1 MMEPLDKAILGSF
14 YLSSLDPSVAALD
27 RLRSRLPL
35 PREIYNEKIQKLVDL
50 GFVEKSDKPKLTF
63 LGRDAFKVVLVGGV
77 FDLIH
82 PGHIHTLKAAKAQG
96 DVLIVVIARI
106 STAAMIKKDRRI
118 YHDEKLRAELV
129 SSLRLVDL
137 AILGRE
143 GTLYETVEHIR
154 PNVIA
159 LGYDQAHSEKDI
171 ADNCQKRNLNV
182 RVVRL
187 NTPVPGTKSSEIKD
201 YLGESFYRI

>member
-1 MMEPLDKAILGSF
+1 MDPLDKAILGSL
-14 YLSSLDPSVAALD
+14 YLSSLDPNIAALD
-27 RLRSRLPL
+27 RLRSHTHLTL
-35 PREIYNEKIQKLVDL
+35 EVYNEKIEEFVAL
-50 GFVEKSDKPKLTF
+50 GLVEKDDTSKLTI

-106 STAAMIKKDRRI
+106 STAAMIRKDRRI

-137 AILGRE
+137 AVLGQE
-143 GTLYETVEHIR
+143 GTLYETVENIK
-154 PNVIA
+154 PDVIA
-159 LGYDQAHSEKDI
+159 LGYDQAHSEKEI
-171 ADNCQKRNLNV
+171 AENCQKRNLKV
-182 RVVRL
+182 RIVRL
-187 NTPVPGTKSSEIKD
+187 NTPVPTTKSSEIKNH
-201 YLGESFYRI
+201 LGESFYRI

>member
-1 MMEPLDKAILGSF
+1 MDPLDKAILGSF
-14 YLSSLDPSVAALD
+14 YLSSLDPSVASLD

-35 PREIYNEKIQKLVDL
+35 PKEIYNEKIQKLVDL
-50 GFVEKSDKPKLTF
+50 GFVEKNDMAKLTF

-118 YHDEKLRAELV
+118 YHDENLRAELV

-143 GTLYETVEHIR
+143 GTLYETVEHIK
-154 PNVIA
+154 PDVIA

-171 ADNCQKRNLNV
+171 ADNCQKRNLTV

>member
-1 MMEPLDKAILGSF
+1 MDPLDKAILGSF
-14 YLSSLDPSVAALD
+14 YLSSLDPSVASLD

-50 GFVEKSDKPKLTF
+50 GFVEKNDKAKLTF

-143 GTLYETVEHIR
+143 GTLYETVEHIK
-154 PNVIA
+154 PDVIA
-159 LGYDQAHSEKDI
+159 LGYDQAHSEKDV
-171 ADNCQKRNLNV
+171 ADNCQKRNLTV

>member
-1 MMEPLDKAILGSF
+1 MDPLDKAILGSF
-14 YLSSLDPSVAALD
+14 YLSSLDPSVASLD

-50 GFVEKSDKPKLTF
+50 GFVEKNDKAKLTF
-63 LGRDAFKVVLVGGV
+63 LGRDAFKVVLGGGV

-143 GTLYETVEHIR
+143 GTLYETVEHIK
-154 PNVIA
+154 PDVIA

-171 ADNCQKRNLNV
+171 ADNCQKRNLTV

>member
-1 MMEPLDKAILGSF
+1 MDPLDKAILGSF
-14 YLSSLDPSVAALD
+14 YLSSLDPSVASLD

-35 PREIYNEKIQKLVDL
+35 PREIYTEKIQKLVDL
-50 GFVEKSDKPKLTF
+50 GFVEKNDNPKLTF

-143 GTLYETVEHIR
+143 GTLYETVEHIK
-154 PNVIA
+154 PDVIA

-171 ADNCQKRNLNV
+171 ADNCQKRNLTV

>member
-1 MMEPLDKAILGSF
+1 MDPLDKAILGSF
-14 YLSSLDPSVAALD
+14 YLSSLDPSVASID

-50 GFVEKSDKPKLTF
+50 GFVEKNDKAKLTF

-143 GTLYETVEHIR
+143 GTLYETVEHIK
-154 PNVIA
+154 PDVIA

-171 ADNCQKRNLNV
+171 ADNCQKRNLTV

>member
-1 MMEPLDKAILGSF
+1 MDPLDKAILGSF
-14 YLSSLDPSVAALD
+14 YLSSLDPSVASLD

-35 PREIYNEKIQKLVDL
+35 PKEIYNEKIQKLVDL
-50 GFVEKSDKPKLTF
+50 GFVEKNDKAKLTF

-82 PGHIHTLKAAKAQG
+82 PGHIHTLQAARAQG

-143 GTLYETVEHIR
+143 GTLYETVEHIK
-154 PNVIA
+154 PDVIA

-171 ADNCQKRNLNV
+171 ADNCKKRNLTV

>member
-1 MMEPLDKAILGSF
+1 MDPLDKAILGSF
-14 YLSSLDPSVAALD
+14 YLSSLDPSVASLD

-35 PREIYNEKIQKLVDL
+35 PKEIYNEKIQKLVDL
-50 GFVEKSDKPKLTF
+50 GFVEKNDMAKLTF

-118 YHDEKLRAELV
+118 YHDEELRAELV

-143 GTLYETVEHIR
+143 GTLYETVEHIK
-154 PNVIA
+154 PDVIA

-171 ADNCQKRNLNV
+171 ADNCQKRNLTV

>member
-1 MMEPLDKAILGSF
+1 MDPLDKAILGSF
-14 YLSSLDPSVAALD
+14 YISSLDPRVAALD
-27 RLRSRLPL
+27 RLRSLLPL

-50 GFVEKSDKPKLTF
+50 GFVEKNDKSKLTF
-63 LGRDAFKVVLVGGV
+63 LGRDALKVVLVGGV

-118 YHDEKLRAELV
+118 YHDEELRAELV

-143 GTLYETVEHIR
+143 GTLYETVEHIK
-154 PNVIA
+154 PDVIA

>member
-1 MMEPLDKAILGSF
+1 MDPLDKAILGSF
-14 YLSSLDPSVAALD
+14 YLSSLDPSIASLD

-50 GFVEKSDKPKLTF
+50 GFVEKSDMPKLTF

-118 YHDEKLRAELV
+118 YHDERLRAELV

-143 GTLYETVEHIR
+143 GTLYETVEHIK
-154 PNVIA
+154 PDVIA

-171 ADNCQKRNLNV
+171 ADNCQKRNLTV

>member
-1 MMEPLDKAILGSF
+1 MDLMDKAIL
-14 YLSSLDPSVAALD
+14 SSLYVSHLDPEISPLD
-27 RLRSRLPL
+27 RIRTRLPIDK
-35 PREIYNEKIQKLVDL
+35 EFYKSKICVLQEHGL
-50 GFVEKSDKPKLTF
+50 VEKDDEPKLSF
-63 LGRDAFKVVLVGGV
+63 IGRDALKVVLVGGV

-96 DVLIVVIARI
+96 DILIVVIARI

-137 AILGRE
+137 AVLGQE
-143 GTLYETVEHIR
+143 GTLYETVEHIK
-154 PNVIA
+154 PDVIA

-171 ADNCQKRNLNV
+171 AENCQKRNLNV

-187 NTPVPGTKSSEIKD
+187 NTPVPTTKSSEIKD

>member
-1 MMEPLDKAILGSF
+1 MDPFDKAILGSL
-14 YLSSLDPSVAALD
+14 YLSSLDPHVAALD
-27 RLRSRLPL
+27 LLRSRLPL

-50 GFVEKSDKPKLTF
+50 GFIEKDEKSKLTF
-63 LGRDAFKVVLVGGV
+63 IGRDAFKVVLVGGV

-106 STAAMIKKDRRI
+106 STASMIKKDRKI
-118 YHDEKLRAELV
+118 YHDEKQRVELV

-137 AILGRE
+137 AVLGRQ
-143 GTLYETVEHIR
+143 GTLYDTVEHIK
-154 PNVIA
+154 PDIIA

-171 ADNCQKRNLNV
+171 AENCQKRNLVV

-187 NTPVPGTKSSEIKD
+187 NTPIPRTKSSQIKD
-201 YLGESFYRI
+201 NLGEYFYRI

>member
-1 MMEPLDKAILGSF
+1 MDPLDKAILESF
-14 YLSSLDPSVAALD
+14 YLSSLDPSVASLD

-50 GFVEKSDKPKLTF
+50 GFVEKNDKAKLTF

-143 GTLYETVEHIR
+143 GTLYETVEHIK
-154 PNVIA
+154 PDVIA

-171 ADNCQKRNLNV
+171 ADNCQKRNLTV

-187 NTPVPGTKSSEIKD
+187 NTPVPSTKSSEIKD

>member
-1 MMEPLDKAILGSF
+1 MDPLDKAILGSF

-50 GFVEKSDKPKLTF
+50 GFVEKSDMPKLTL

-118 YHDEKLRAELV
+118 YHDERLRAELV

-143 GTLYETVEHIR
+143 GTLYETVEHIK

>member
-1 MMEPLDKAILGSF
+1 MDPLDKAILGSF

-27 RLRSRLPL
+27 RLRARLPL
-35 PREIYNEKIQKLVDL
+35 PREIYDEKIEKFVAL
-50 GFVEKSDKPKLTF
+50 GFVEKNDRKLTF

-137 AILGRE
+137 AVLGRE
-143 GTLYETVEHIR
+143 GTLYETVEHIK
-154 PNVIA
+154 PDVIA
-159 LGYDQAHSEKDI
+159 LGYDQVHSEKDI
-171 ADNCQKRNLNV
+171 AENCQKRKLNV

-187 NTPVPGTKSSEIKD
+187 NTPVPTTKSSEIKD
-201 YLGESFYRI
+201 HLGESFYRI

>member
-1 MMEPLDKAILGSF
+1 MDPLDKAILGSF

-35 PREIYNEKIQKLVDL
+35 PREIYIEKIQKLVDL
-50 GFVEKSDKPKLTF
+50 GFVEKSDMPSLTF

-96 DVLIVVIARI
+96 DVLIVVIATT

-143 GTLYETVEHIR
+143 GTLYETVEHIK

-201 YLGESFYRI
+201 YLGESFYRL

>member
-1 MMEPLDKAILGSF
+1 MDPLDKAILGSF
-14 YLSSLDPSVAALD
+14 YLSSLDPSVASLD

-50 GFVEKSDKPKLTF
+50 GFVEKNDMAKLTF

-118 YHDEKLRAELV
+118 YHDERLRAELV

-143 GTLYETVEHIR
+143 GTLYETVEHIK

>member
-1 MMEPLDKAILGSF
+1 MDPLDKAILGSF
-14 YLSSLDPSVAALD
+14 YLSSLDPSVASLD

-35 PREIYNEKIQKLVDL
+35 PKEIYNEKIQKLVDL
-50 GFVEKSDKPKLTF
+50 GFVEKNDKAKLTF

-143 GTLYETVEHIR
+143 GTLYETVEHIK
-154 PNVIA
+154 PDVIA

-171 ADNCQKRNLNV
+171 ADNCQKRNLTV

>member
-1 MMEPLDKAILGSF
+1 MMDPLDKAILGSL
-14 YLSSLDPSVAALD
+14 YLSSLDPTIAALD
-27 RLRSRLPL
+27 RLRSQSPL
-35 PREIYNEKIQKLVDL
+35 TLEVYNEKIEEFVAL
-50 GFVEKSDKPKLTF
+50 GLVEKNDNSKLTI

-106 STAAMIKKDRRI
+106 STAAMIRKDRRI

-137 AILGRE
+137 AVLGQE
-143 GTLYETVEHIR
+143 GTLYETVENIK
-154 PNVIA
+154 PDVIA
-159 LGYDQAHSEKDI
+159 LGYDQAHSEKEI
-171 ADNCQKRNLNV
+171 AENCQKRNLKV
-182 RVVRL
+182 RIVRL
-187 NTPVPGTKSSEIKD
+187 NTPVPTTKSSEIKNH
-201 YLGESFYRI
+201 LGESFYRI